1 MTNTKTCTK
10 CGQIKPYSE
19 FNNRQAS
26 PDGKQPKCREC
37 EHIAQREY
45 NAKNSAR
52 NTARAVEWNRT
63 NKARRKEIVQGY
75 VERFPERRR
84 ESSRLDHIKNRDARN
99 ARIREH
105 RKRNMDQARGY
116 VLARRGRI
124 KASAKLVTVKEIA
137 KMYASV
143 CTYCGSSDKIEID
156 HIVPL
161 SKGGRHSIGNLTP
174 ACRSCNGS
182 KGNKF
187 LREWRR

>member
-19 FNNRQAS
+19 FNNRKAS

-45 NAKNSAR
+45 NAKNSER
-52 NTARAVEWNRT
+52 NVARATAWNKI
-63 NKARRKEIVQGY
+63 NKEQRKIISQGY
-75 VERFPERRR
+75 VKRNPERRR
-84 ESSRLDHIKNRDARN
+84 ETSRNNHLKNRDRRN
-99 ARIREH
+99 AQTRLNRLANSD
-105 RKRNMDQARGY
+105 RARSY

-174 ACRSCNGS
+174 ACRVCNAS

-187 LREWRR
+187 LTQWRR

>member
-1 MTNTKTCTK
+1 MTNSKTCTK

-19 FNNRQAS
+19 FNNRKAS
-26 PDGKQPKCREC
+26 PDGKQPLCREC
-37 EHIAQREY
+37 EHQRQREY

-52 NTARAVEWNRT
+52 NTARAVDWNKT
-63 NKARRKEIVQGY
+63 NKARRKEIRDGY
-75 VERFPERRR
+75 LNRFPDRRKNT
-84 ESSRLDHIKNRDARN
+84 LKKYHDKNRQLLNAKARK
-99 ARIREH
+99 H
-105 RKRNMDQARGY
+105 RQANMEQARSY

-124 KASAKLVTVKEIA
+124 KASAKLVTVKEII

-174 ACRSCNGS
+174 ACRMCNAS

-187 LREWRR
+187 LTEWRR